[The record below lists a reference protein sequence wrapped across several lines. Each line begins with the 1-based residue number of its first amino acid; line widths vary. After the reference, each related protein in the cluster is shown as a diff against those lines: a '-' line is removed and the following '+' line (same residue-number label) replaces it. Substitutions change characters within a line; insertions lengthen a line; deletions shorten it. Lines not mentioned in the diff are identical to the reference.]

1 MGEQMDLLAKTLVAL
16 AALVFAAQAAAR
28 TGQTDDAVTTSI
40 VRTLESRYPKL
51 KVLDVRP
58 APLPGLYEVFTGSD
72 LFYTDKTGDYLLPQL
87 IDTRTKKE
95 LSAEQLD
102 VRNAIDFNTLPFDKA
117 IKVVRG
123 TGARKLAIFTD
134 PDCPYCQALEKE
146 MKDIPDVTLYTFLFP
161 LTRIHPNAERH
172 ARAIWCSA
180 DRAQAWTVWMHDKK
194 EPKEKTCDDVPI
206 EAVSALAEK
215 LHISGT
221 PTLYFETG
229 SRISHGLSAADLEQS
244 LKDNSKVA
252 LNQTAAAPPAGCQ
265 APAPDSS
272 GSSVAASCTLDSKS
286 R

>member
-1 MGEQMDLLAKTLVAL
+1 MDLLTKALVAL
-16 AALVFAAQAAAR
+16 AAFVLAAAPATAR
-28 TGQTDDAVTTSI
+28 TGQPADDTVATSI
-40 VRTLESRYPKL
+40 IRTLESRYEKL

-58 APLPGLYEVFTGSD
+58 APMPGLYEVYTGAD
-72 LFYTDKTGDYLLPQL
+72 LFYTDKTGNYLLPQL

-146 MKDIPDVTLYTFLFP
+146 LKDITDVTLYTFLFP

-172 ARAIWCSA
+172 ARAIWCSP

-194 EPKEKTCDDVPI
+194 EPADNACEEAPI
-206 EAVSALAEK
+206 AAVSALAEK

-221 PTLYFETG
+221 PTMYFETG
-229 SRISHGLSAADLEQS
+229 RRVSHGLSAADLEQS
-244 LKDNSKVA
+244 LKENFDLRLSQSGA
-252 LNQTAAAPPAGCQ
+252 APAAGCAAPP
-265 APAPDSS
+265 PASSDSI
-272 GSSVAASCTLDSKS
+272 AASCTFDAKAH
-286 R
+286 